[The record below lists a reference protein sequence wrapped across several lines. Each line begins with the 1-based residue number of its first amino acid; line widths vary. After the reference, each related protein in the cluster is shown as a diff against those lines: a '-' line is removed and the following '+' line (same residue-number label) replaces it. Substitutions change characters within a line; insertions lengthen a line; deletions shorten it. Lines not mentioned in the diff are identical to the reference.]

1 MSAPALPDFGRRSEA
16 RELIDAPDLDP
27 EELAESL
34 RELAFINAVLGG
46 YGAILGALSRL
57 VPSGCREFDVLD
69 VGSGGG
75 DAARRI
81 VKWARRRGMTARVHG
96 IDLAPD
102 AVAYARRSD
111 AGLPGL
117 EFTTQNLFDLPETR
131 KYDIVHAALV
141 LHHLPDDAAVKA
153 LAKMYELCRWGLV
166 INDLHRHPVAY
177 YSIQW
182 LTALLSKN
190 RLIRN
195 DAPLSVLRA
204 FRRSCLEDLSR
215 RATLPGPD
223 ISWRW
228 AFRWRMIV
236 YKQASLPGEELGGLL
251 NDVRTHLTQ
260 ARV

>member
-1 MSAPALPDFGRRSEA
+1 MTTGQDRNLGFVDAGRPELASPDFETRSEA
-16 RELIDAPDLDP
+16 REFMDAPDLDP

-34 RELAFINAVLGG
+34 GELAFVNAALGG
-46 YGAILGALSRL
+46 HAATLGALARL
-57 VPSGCREFDVLD
+57 IPPGRREFDVLD

-75 DAARRI
+75 DTARRI
-81 VKWARRRGMTARVHG
+81 VAWARRRGMSARVCG
-96 IDLAPD
+96 IDMAPE
-102 AVAYARRSD
+102 AVACARRSN

-117 EFTTQNLFDLPETR
+117 EFTAQDLFGLPTTR

-153 LAKMYELCRWGLV
+153 LAKMYELCRLGLV

-177 YSIQW
+177 YSIKW

-190 RLIRN
+190 RLIRH

-204 FRRSCLEDLSR
+204 FRRSCIEDLAR
-215 RATLPGPD
+215 RASLPAPD

-236 YKQASLPGEELGGLL
+236 CK
-251 NDVRTHLTQ
+251 
-260 ARV
+260 